1 MTKEFKLEIGAY
13 LEAIDM
19 PEIFRKR
26 VFMIYEFYHKICPE
40 EIKSVFVTDYL
51 NEDGTRQYENLWF
64 FSEKCI
70 MEAKQFITKDD
81 FDIMQIKKITSYME
95 IQKENY
101 DFNKATEKSKISLFF
116 GLKIAIQCQIKASKE
131 NCDYL
136 KEIIL
141 KYFIPNLMK

>member
-1 MTKEFKLEIGAY
+1 MTQEFKLEMGEY
-13 LEAIDM
+13 LVTIEM

-26 VFMIYEFYHKICPE
+26 VFAIYDFYHKICPE
-40 EIKSVFVTDYL
+40 EITGVFVTDYL

-64 FSEKCI
+64 FSEKCL

-81 FDIMQIKKITSYME
+81 FDITPIKNIKSYIQIK
-95 IQKENY
+95 KENY
-101 DFNKATEKSKISLFF
+101 DFNKATEKSKINLTLGERFA
-116 GLKIAIQCQIKASKE
+116 LECLIKASKE

-141 KYFIPNLMK
+141 KYFIPELMK